1 MRPST
6 NRLRSAPFQGANTG
20 SSPVGC
26 TICERGVMA
35 ATRRLE
41 RRAERRAGSSP
52 VARTKW
58 FSVSSSPK
66 DRYGMNTRCV
76 PDRALT
82 AAGLGAGT
90 K

>member
-1 MRPST
+1 M
-6 NRLRSAPFQGANTG
+6 
-20 SSPVGC
+20 V
-26 TICERGVMA
+26 

-41 RRAERRAGSSP
+41 RRAEMRAGSNP
-52 VARTKW
+52 VVRTKW

-66 DRYGMNTRCV
+66 DRYGMNTRCA
-76 PDRALT
+76 PDSTLT